1 MRNYSNQKNTLA
13 VQIPE
18 ETPYIKMKDLF
29 PKEKTFEKGDVPILG
44 YIKHKSDRYDGM
56 SYALLVNVKGEMYF
70 MNVPSWY
77 GDQLDADFNESEQTA
92 AEFFDNAF
100 IKEIEIRPTKKGND
114 TFNVII
120 FED

>member
-1 MRNYSNQKNTLA
+1 MA
-13 VQIPE
+13 
-18 ETPYIKMKDLF
+18 
-29 PKEKTFEKGDVPILG
+29 
-44 YIKHKSDRYDGM
+44 
-56 SYALLVNVKGEMYF
+56 
-70 MNVPSWY
+70 
-77 GDQLDADFNESEQTA
+77 QLDADFNESEQNA